1 MTTEHSK
8 RRVSRGRSIVR
19 AEAGVTLTE
28 LVVVATVII
37 IFAASSLPFLG
48 SLIPDFKTRGGA
60 EQVVEALRTARQ
72 NAIATTATYRVIINA
87 TTIQIICTD
96 GTPVGNECPA
106 NRPPDSTE
114 IGGRGR
120 DHGGHSRRDAVR
132 CEGHDHDRLRVRDHH
147 LPERP
152 ALAGG
157 SDRSG
162 PGPRVPERGGVPM
175 TMRRDAGLSMVE
187 LMVALMLLG
196 IALMGL
202 AAAFGPGRMAIQQ
215 GDQATTATFLA
226 RRVLEDMRNR
236 AYDLDT
242 DELVNGATFPAA
254 TGYGGITGFP
264 SYRRTITF
272 ANDTPEAGTKTATV
286 VIFYRN
292 SSGVEQS
299 VTLSTIF
306 TQAS

>member
-1 MTTEHSK
+1 M
-8 RRVSRGRSIVR
+8 
-19 AEAGVTLTE
+19 
-28 LVVVATVII
+28 
-37 IFAASSLPFLG
+37 F
-48 SLIPDFKTRGGA
+48 
-60 EQVVEALRTARQ
+60 
-72 NAIATTATYRVIINA
+72 
-87 TTIQIICTD
+87 
-96 GTPVGNECPA
+96 
-106 NRPPDSTE
+106 
-114 IGGRGR
+114 
-120 DHGGHSRRDAVR
+120 
-132 CEGHDHDRLRVRDHH
+132 
-147 LPERP
+147 
-152 ALAGG
+152 
-157 SDRSG
+157 
-162 PGPRVPERGGVPM
+162 M

-202 AAAFGPGRMAIQQ
+202 AAAFGPGRMAVQQ

-226 RRVLEDMRNR
+226 RQVMEDMRNR
-236 AYDLDT
+236 AYDLDS

-254 TGYGGITGFP
+254 SAYGSLSGFP

>member
-1 MTTEHSK
+1 
-8 RRVSRGRSIVR
+8 
-19 AEAGVTLTE
+19 
-28 LVVVATVII
+28 
-37 IFAASSLPFLG
+37 
-48 SLIPDFKTRGGA
+48 
-60 EQVVEALRTARQ
+60 
-72 NAIATTATYRVIINA
+72 
-87 TTIQIICTD
+87 
-96 GTPVGNECPA
+96 
-106 NRPPDSTE
+106 
-114 IGGRGR
+114 
-120 DHGGHSRRDAVR
+120 
-132 CEGHDHDRLRVRDHH
+132 
-147 LPERP
+147 
-152 ALAGG
+152 
-157 SDRSG
+157 
-162 PGPRVPERGGVPM
+162 M

-202 AAAFGPGRMAIQQ
+202 AAAFGPGRMAVQQ

-242 DELVNGATFPAA
+242 DELVNSAMFPAA
-254 TGYGGITGFP
+254 SGYGTITGFP

-272 ANDTPEAGTKTATV
+272 ANNTPEAGTKTATV